1 MSYYD
6 TKKEIKME
14 IPFKLMVGST
24 VILIVQGVI
33 LLLPDRLWIPLEV
46 EMFMTHAILYRKDIK
61 KVLSL
66 AKKLLIPTGG
76 GYTSNRFPSFL
87 CHDKACICTASC

>member
-1 MSYYD
+1 
-6 TKKEIKME
+6 
-14 IPFKLMVGST
+14 MVGST

-76 GYTSNRFPSFL
+76 GTQVIDFPLSSVMIRRAFAL
-87 CHDKACICTASC
+87 RPAEVR